1 MARPSTAATKAA
13 SVPSEEPTVRSVADA
28 SERVL
33 ASPRS
38 VGRRPRGAF
47 VGRGEELAALVDALP
62 GRHGSRARLWLV
74 TGEAGI
80 GKTRLVREVVDR
92 AVAEGHRVVWG
103 QCWDEAGTPPFWP
116 WTQVVRQLRGVRA
129 GVDLASL
136 VLDGSDAA
144 DEVDRFVLFDAVAA
158 ELHRAAAAAPLV
170 VVLDDLHRSDPP
182 TLLLARF
189 VLAHLRESPVLV
201 VASCR
206 LDEAEARS
214 DLAPQL
220 AALLADVDVHLL
232 ELTGLELDEVGELI
246 GDGAA
251 AVVVRA
257 VTGGNPLFVEQVLR
271 AGGVPAGGGSGSDGA
286 GSDGPS
292 QRSALVAALS
302 ARLERID
309 PAALDLVGALAVL
322 GPSATARTT
331 AEVLGSTVADTQPV
345 VRRARRAGL
354 VTTRGWRLSHPL
366 VAEAVAGLLPGPR
379 LADLHLAAARLVVG
393 DGGSAAE
400 RAHHLCRAGTEHWRA
415 AVEACGEAARVAT
428 GSFAHED
435 AVAHYERA
443 EAVVAA
449 HPEAPELAFE
459 VSFALA
465 GALERTRGRLPAE
478 EAYLRAMDRARWTG
492 DPVLV
497 ARAAARHGIAF
508 YTDGSAHEA
517 RGSECREALAGLPG
531 GDSALR
537 VRLLANQAA
546 SHIGGDDSAAIADDA
561 VAMARRVGDAEAL
574 GIALVAQQVTNLGP
588 STLRRR
594 LGTSREIIAL
604 ADRCGERDLG
614 VRGRFLL
621 TNALLEVGDVRRL
634 DAELLA
640 QDSDVSEIA
649 EARFARHPL
658 WFRCMRAMFD
668 GRADE
673 VEVLA
678 ERCLAIAEELQDPDG
693 FGVYTGQLGVARW
706 LQGRLME
713 LEPVYVDLMRA
724 EPHEPLWPA
733 VVGWLWLG
741 DGRPEAARGLLD
753 RLPPPS
759 EIPESMHTLLNLFT
773 MADVAAAV
781 GDDDLVAQLWEAL
794 LPYADRAVPIAMGAA
809 CFGVVARPLG
819 LLALRLGRIDEGI
832 AHLERAIA
840 VAGRMGAQPWLV
852 DAQLALV
859 AALVDHGRSA
869 DPRLPRLLAEA
880 AGSAERLGLEVF
892 APRLTSL
899 QRRVLATSPP
909 ALHLGPE
916 ASPADPDPAGGSRAH
931 VSVLG
936 TFEVVAVDGSSPHW
950 TSRKAR
956 SLLKILVARRGAP
969 LAREALMDLLWPGED
984 PAALGNRLAVAV
996 SAVRRALDPSRLL
1009 PVDALVR
1016 VRGGAV
1022 SLSHERVVVDVETFL
1037 QLGEVAL
1044 EAHRRQEVDAGERL
1058 YAALA
1063 ACRGDALPDEPY
1075 VDWADVLR
1083 SSTAAV
1089 HVGILRA
1096 IADRSTDAHDHL
1108 AASDAYRQLV
1118 ELDPYDEPAHLG
1130 LVAAL
1135 RSLGARGQARAAYDR
1150 YVRNMEEL
1158 GVPAEPDP
1166 AAHPGR

>member
-1 MARPSTAATKAA
+1 M
-13 SVPSEEPTVRSVADA
+13 
-28 SERVL
+28 
-33 ASPRS
+33 
-38 VGRRPRGAF
+38 
-47 VGRGEELAALVDALP
+47 DALP
-62 GRHGSRARLWLV
+62 GGSGLGARLWLV

-80 GKTRLVREVVDR
+80 GKTRLVREVADR
-92 AVAEGHRVVWG
+92 ATAAGHRVLWG

-129 GVDLASL
+129 GTDLASL

-144 DEVDRFVLFDAVAA
+144 DEADRFALFDAVAA
-158 ELHRAAAAAPLV
+158 ELHRAAVAAPLV
-170 VVLDDLHRSDPP
+170 VVLDDLHRADPP

-206 LDEAEARS
+206 LDEGEARS

-220 AALLADVDVHLL
+220 TALRADADVHLL
-232 ELTGLELDEVGELI
+232 ELDGLQLDEIGELV
-246 GDGAA
+246 GDAA
-251 AVVVRA
+251 AVEVRA

-271 AGGVPAGGGSGSDGA
+271 AGGVPTAGGSGSDGA
-286 GSDGPS
+286 AVVGPS
-292 QRSALVAALS
+292 HRTALLTALT

-309 PAALDLVGALAVL
+309 PAVLDLVGALAVL

-331 AEVLGSTVADTQPV
+331 SEVLGSTVAAAQPV
-345 VRRARRAGL
+345 VRRARRNGL
-354 VTTRGWRLSHPL
+354 VTSRGWRLSHPL
-366 VAEAVAGLLPGPR
+366 VAQAVVGLLPGAR
-379 LADLHLAAARLVVG
+379 LAELHLAAARLVAG
-393 DGGSAAE
+393 GEGSAAE
-400 RAHHLCRAGTEHWRA
+400 RAHHLCRAGPEHWRT
-415 AVEACGEAARVAT
+415 AVEACCDAARVAA
-428 GSFAHED
+428 GAFAHDD

-443 EAVVAA
+443 EAVVAV

-459 VSFALA
+459 VSWALA

-478 EAYLRAMDRARWTG
+478 EAYLRAMERARRTG

-508 YTDGSAHEA
+508 YTDGAVHQA
-517 RGSECREALAGLPG
+517 RGAECRDALAGLPD

-546 SHIGGDDSAAIADDA
+546 SHIGGDDSAPIADAA

-604 ADRCGERDLG
+604 ADECGERDLG

-634 DAELLA
+634 DVELLA
-640 QDSDVSEIA
+640 QDRAVSELA

-668 GRADE
+668 GRAGE

-678 ERCLAIAEELQDPDG
+678 ERCLAIAQELQDPDG

-759 EIPESMHTLLNLFT
+759 EIPEGMHTLLNLFT
-773 MADVAAAV
+773 MADLAAAV
-781 GDDDLVAQLWEAL
+781 GDDDLVTQLWEVL

-819 LLALRLGRIDEGI
+819 MLALRLGRVDEGL

-859 AALVDHGRSA
+859 TALLDHDRAA

-880 AGSAERLGLEVF
+880 AGTTERLGLEVF
-892 APRLTSL
+892 APRLASL
-899 QRRVLATSPP
+899 RRRVPAPRPAAARPGPSAPSATT
-909 ALHLGPE
+909 
-916 ASPADPDPAGGSRAH
+916 DPAAGSRAH

-936 TFEVVAVDGSSPHW
+936 SFEVVAVDGSCPHW

-969 LAREALMDLLWPGED
+969 VAREALMDLLWPGED
-984 PAALGNRLAVAV
+984 PASLGNRLAVAV
-996 SAVRRALDPSRLL
+996 STVRRALDPARSL

-1016 VRGGAV
+1016 VRGGAL
-1022 SLSHERVVVDVETFL
+1022 SLSHDRVVVDVETFL
-1037 QLGEVAL
+1037 QLGEAAL
-1044 EAHRRQEVDAGERL
+1044 EAHRRGEADARERL
-1058 YAALA
+1058 HAALA
-1063 ACRGDALPDEPY
+1063 GYRGDALPDEPY
-1075 VDWADVLR
+1075 ADWAEALR
-1083 SSTAAV
+1083 SATWAV

-1096 IADRSTDAHDHL
+1096 IADLSTAAHDHL
-1108 AASDAYRQLV
+1108 GASDAYRRLV

-1135 RSLGARGQARAAYDR
+1135 RALGARGQARAAYDR
-1150 YVRNMEEL
+1150 YVRSMDEL
-1158 GVPAEPDP
+1158 GVPAAPDP
-1166 AAHPGR
+1166 AGHPGR